1 MRYADTLL
9 ADGEHIVVRSRQHP
23 LAMVL
28 DARWALVAWGIAL
41 LGLLLAYLF
50 KPSGSVLDII
60 SWITLIAFVAGLVL
74 FFVYA
79 WRWTAQDY
87 LITNRRILKVDGVL
101 NKRAADSSLE
111 KINDA
116 VLDQNLLGRVFDYG
130 DLDILTAADTAIDRY
145 RMLAHAPAF
154 KREMLNQKHAL
165 EEDLAGNL
173 PSPPLGAAPPAAPSA
188 ATTATRLEELNAL
201 RDQGLITPA
210 EYEAKRAEL
219 LQRL

>member
-9 ADGEHIVVRSRQHP
+9 ADGEVIVVRSRQHP
-23 LAMVL
+23 LAMLL
-28 DARWALVAWGIAL
+28 DARWALVSWGIAL
-41 LGLLLAYLF
+41 LGAIVILWLNPTGTILT
-50 KPSGSVLDII
+50 VLG
-60 SWITLIAFVAGLVL
+60 WITLIAFVAGLIL

-87 LITNRRILKVDGVL
+87 LITNRRILKVDGVF
-101 NKRAADSSLE
+101 NKIAADSSLE

-116 VLDQNLLGRVFDYG
+116 VLNQNVLGRFFDYG
-130 DLDILTAADTAIDRY
+130 DLDILTAADTAIDKY

-165 EEDLAGNL
+165 EEELGGNV
-173 PSPPLGAAPPAAPSA
+173 PAPPLGAATPPG
-188 ATTATRLEELNAL
+188 ATTASKLAELTAL
-201 RDQGLITPA
+201 RDQGLVTPA